1 MLFTMYLT
9 AMISVLYSQLNPI
22 LRFCL
27 PQPTICLQI
36 GSLINRLCLKIVRN
50 CEYNKTVIST
60 FQFAP
65 RVGKYRGITIDFL
78 PYSAFTAMLHQP
90 KIKFIEPAN
99 HLLSI
104 FRSLHYR
111 SQCLLFLFV
120 VYRFSKICIYWNFF
134 EIIISFIRN

>member
-27 PQPTICLQI
+27 PQPTICLQVE
-36 GSLINRLCLKIVRN
+36 SLINRLCLKIVRN

-65 RVGKYRGITIDFL
+65 TVGNYRAITIEFL
-78 PYSAFTAMLHQP
+78 PQP
-90 KIKFIEPAN
+90 VFNA
-99 HLLSI
+99 L
-104 FRSLHYR
+104 
-111 SQCLLFLFV
+111 
-120 VYRFSKICIYWNFF
+120 
-134 EIIISFIRN
+134 